1 MRSAP
6 LSTPSHRLPLGTLP
20 HGPPGLCT
28 PFWPNSREES
38 APMRQRSFWLTSFP
52 FRSVNLASTATG
64 DTFGAFIGEVAGDRV
79 PAIVQ
84 LIKWRIK

>member
-6 LSTPSHRLPLGTLP
+6 ASTPSHRLPLGTLP

-28 PFWPNSREES
+28 PFWPKRRPAS
-38 APMRQRSFWLTSFP
+38 APTRQRSFWLTSCP
-52 FRSVNLASTATG
+52 FRSVNLASTATE
-64 DTFGAFIGEVAGDRV
+64 DTFGAFIGEVAGERV

-84 LIKWRIK
+84 LIK